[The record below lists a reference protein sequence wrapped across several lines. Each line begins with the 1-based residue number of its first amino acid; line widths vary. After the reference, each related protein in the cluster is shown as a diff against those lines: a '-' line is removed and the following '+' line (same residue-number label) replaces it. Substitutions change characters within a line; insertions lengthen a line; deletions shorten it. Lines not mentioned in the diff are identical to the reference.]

1 MYMILTSKGI
11 PKDLEY
17 IFLLLEWQMEDDMK
31 YQTEEPGLAWLLIS
45 LYVLYTVPEDTTV
58 VITVT
63 WFRKCL
69 VGFVSGRFLWR
80 SGDGCGDLRGCSCG
94 TQTQEYYWT
103 GRHCSWGTVQDSSGT
118 LPEAGVL
125 AVHLIWRIL
134 WLQNSLKVT
143 FLLNLWKALEAFV
156 MICLSLKQLKVCKNL
171 TIYLICNGGVNHFDC
186 ICIYLL
192 KTLITLAF

>member
-1 MYMILTSKGI
+1 MYMILTSNGI

-17 IFLLLEWQMEDDMK
+17 IFLLLEWQITDCRWKMTWNIRLRNLDL
-31 YQTEEPGLAWLLIS
+31 TWLLIS
-45 LYVLYTVPEDTTV
+45 LYMLYTVLEDTTV

-80 SGDGCGDLRGCSCG
+80 SGDGCGDLHGCSCG

-103 GRHCSWGTVQDSSGT
+103 GRHFSWGTVQDSSGT

-125 AVHLIWRIL
+125 AVHLIWRIF

-156 MICLSLKQLKVCKNL
+156 MICLSQTAESL
-171 TIYLICNGGVNHFDC
+171 
-186 ICIYLL
+186 
-192 KTLITLAF
+192 